1 MLNTR
6 TESKTEMEN
15 NLKDNAS
22 ALVEGHVLIKDT
34 DTGEVLLNK
43 HNAINFTNMALA
55 MARVLGGEVD
65 SESGLSYVIKKMA
78 FGNGGTLID
87 GTGTIEYR
95 STNTDTEAGALYNKT
110 YEKLIDGT
118 DAILPSENTTTV
130 QKFDGLVYSDI
141 VRNTKFY
148 GGKNW
153 QQKVPAMAYLSRNYS
168 SGDFFYTFST
178 GWTYTIDNPY
188 ILTDFTTEIMLP
200 DGSPAP
206 INKDSSVI
214 YKITKPM
221 NITSPQEIIDN
232 EKEIKQKTK
241 N

>member
-1 MLNTR
+1 
-6 TESKTEMEN
+6 MEN

-87 GTGTIEYR
+87 GTGTIEYK
-95 STNTDTEAGALYNKT
+95 STNTDTEAGALYHKT
-110 YEKLIDGT
+110 YEKLVDGT

-141 VRNTKFY
+141 VITSTLDY
-148 GGKNW
+148 TE
-153 QQKVPAMAYLSRNYS
+153 PAAQETVDNSTTLT
-168 SGDFFYTFST
+168 GDFAFDEIGLITET
-178 GWTYTIDNPY
+178 GSYISHIIFHPIEKSANRKIQVIYTIR
-188 ILTDFTTEIMLP
+188 IRA
-200 DGSPAP
+200 GS
-206 INKDSSVI
+206 
-214 YKITKPM
+214 
-221 NITSPQEIIDN
+221 
-232 EKEIKQKTK
+232 
-241 N
+241 

>member
-22 ALVEGHVLIKDT
+22 ALVEGHVLIKDI

-65 SESGLSYVIKKMA
+65 AESGLSYVIKKMA
-78 FGNGGTLID
+78 YGNGGTLID

-110 YEKLIDGT
+110 YEKLVDGT
-118 DAILPSENTTTV
+118 DAILPNENTTTV

-141 VRNTKFY
+141 VITSTLDY
-148 GGKNW
+148 TE
-153 QQKVPAMAYLSRNYS
+153 PAAQATVDNSTNLT
-168 SGDFFYTFST
+168 GDFAFDEIGLITET
-178 GWTYTIDNPY
+178 GSY
-188 ILTDFTTEIMLP
+188 ISHIIFH
-200 DGSPAP
+200 P
-206 INKDSSVI
+206 IEKSANRKIQVI
-214 YKITKPM
+214 YTVRIRAG
-221 NITSPQEIIDN
+221 S
-232 EKEIKQKTK
+232 
-241 N
+241 

>member
-110 YEKLIDGT
+110 YEKLVDGT

-141 VRNTKFY
+141 VITSTLDY
-148 GGKNW
+148 TE
-153 QQKVPAMAYLSRNYS
+153 PAAQA
-168 SGDFFYTFST
+168 
-178 GWTYTIDNPY
+178 TIDNSTNLTGNFAFDEIGLITETGSY
-188 ILTDFTTEIMLP
+188 ISHIIFN
-200 DGSPAP
+200 P
-206 INKDSSVI
+206 IEKSANRKIQVI
-214 YKITKPM
+214 YTIR
-221 NITSPQEIIDN
+221 IRAGS
-232 EKEIKQKTK
+232 
-241 N
+241 

>member
-1 MLNTR
+1 MMLNTR

-65 SESGLSYVIKKMA
+65 AGSGLSYVIKKMA

-110 YEKLIDGT
+110 YEKLVDGT
-118 DAILPSENTTTV
+118 DAILPSENTTVV

-141 VRNTKFY
+141 VITST
-148 GGKNW
+148 
-153 QQKVPAMAYLSRNYS
+153 L
-168 SGDFFYTFST
+168 DYTEPVAQA
-178 GWTYTIDNPY
+178 TIDNSTNLTGDFAFDEIGLITETGSY
-188 ILTDFTTEIMLP
+188 ISHIIFH
-200 DGSPAP
+200 P
-206 INKDSSVI
+206 IEKSANRKIQVI
-214 YKITKPM
+214 YTIR
-221 NITSPQEIIDN
+221 IRAGS
-232 EKEIKQKTK
+232 
-241 N
+241 

>member
-6 TESKTEMEN
+6 TESITEMEN

-95 STNTDTEAGALYNKT
+95 STNTDTEAGALYHKT
-110 YEKLIDGT
+110 YEKLVDGT

-141 VRNTKFY
+141 VITSTLDY
-148 GGKNW
+148 TE
-153 QQKVPAMAYLSRNYS
+153 PAAQETVDNSTTLT
-168 SGDFFYTFST
+168 GDFAFDEIGLITET
-178 GWTYTIDNPY
+178 GSYISHIIFHPIEKSANRKIQVIYTIR
-188 ILTDFTTEIMLP
+188 IRA
-200 DGSPAP
+200 GS
-206 INKDSSVI
+206 
-214 YKITKPM
+214 
-221 NITSPQEIIDN
+221 
-232 EKEIKQKTK
+232 
-241 N
+241 

>member
-6 TESKTEMEN
+6 TESITEMEN

-65 SESGLSYVIKKMA
+65 AGSGLSYVIKKMA

-110 YEKLIDGT
+110 YEKLVDGT
-118 DAILPSENTTTV
+118 DAILPSENTTVV

-141 VRNTKFY
+141 VITSTLDY
-148 GGKNW
+148 TE
-153 QQKVPAMAYLSRNYS
+153 PAAQA
-168 SGDFFYTFST
+168 
-178 GWTYTIDNPY
+178 TIDNSTNLTGNFAFDEIGLITETGSY
-188 ILTDFTTEIMLP
+188 ISHIIFH
-200 DGSPAP
+200 P
-206 INKDSSVI
+206 IEKSANRKIQVI
-214 YKITKPM
+214 YTIR
-221 NITSPQEIIDN
+221 IRAGS
-232 EKEIKQKTK
+232 
-241 N
+241 

>member
-6 TESKTEMEN
+6 TESITEMEN

-22 ALVEGHVLIKDT
+22 ALVEGHVLIKDI

-110 YEKLIDGT
+110 YEKLVDGT
-118 DAILPSENTTTV
+118 DAILPSENTTVV

-141 VRNTKFY
+141 VITSTLDY
-148 GGKNW
+148 TE
-153 QQKVPAMAYLSRNYS
+153 PAAQA
-168 SGDFFYTFST
+168 
-178 GWTYTIDNPY
+178 TIDNSTNLTGNFAFDEIGLITETGSY
-188 ILTDFTTEIMLP
+188 ISHIIFH
-200 DGSPAP
+200 P
-206 INKDSSVI
+206 IEKSANRKIQVI
-214 YKITKPM
+214 YTIR
-221 NITSPQEIIDN
+221 IRAGS
-232 EKEIKQKTK
+232 
-241 N
+241 

>member
-141 VRNTKFY
+141 VITSTLDY
-148 GGKNW
+148 SE
-153 QQKVPAMAYLSRNYS
+153 PAAQATVDN
-168 SGDFFYTFST
+168 ST
-178 GWTYTIDNPY
+178 NLTGNFAFDEIGLITETGSYISHIIFHPIEKSANRKIQVIYTIR
-188 ILTDFTTEIMLP
+188 IRA
-200 DGSPAP
+200 GS
-206 INKDSSVI
+206 
-214 YKITKPM
+214 
-221 NITSPQEIIDN
+221 
-232 EKEIKQKTK
+232 
-241 N
+241 

>member
-6 TESKTEMEN
+6 TESITEMEN

-87 GTGTIEYR
+87 GTGTIEYK

-110 YEKLIDGT
+110 YEKLVDGT

-141 VRNTKFY
+141 VITSTLDY
-148 GGKNW
+148 TE
-153 QQKVPAMAYLSRNYS
+153 PAAQETVDNSTTLT
-168 SGDFFYTFST
+168 GDFAFDEIGLITET
-178 GWTYTIDNPY
+178 GSYISHIIFHPIEKSANRKIQVIYTIR
-188 ILTDFTTEIMLP
+188 IRA
-200 DGSPAP
+200 GS
-206 INKDSSVI
+206 
-214 YKITKPM
+214 
-221 NITSPQEIIDN
+221 
-232 EKEIKQKTK
+232 
-241 N
+241 

>member
-6 TESKTEMEN
+6 TESITEMEN

-22 ALVEGHVLIKDT
+22 ALVEGHVLIKDI

-110 YEKLIDGT
+110 YEKLVDGT
-118 DAILPSENTTTV
+118 DAILPSENTTVV

-141 VRNTKFY
+141 VITSTLDY
-148 GGKNW
+148 TE
-153 QQKVPAMAYLSRNYS
+153 PAAQATVDN
-168 SGDFFYTFST
+168 ST
-178 GWTYTIDNPY
+178 NLTGNFAFDEIGLITETGSYISHIIFHPIEKSANRKIQVIYTIR
-188 ILTDFTTEIMLP
+188 IRA
-200 DGSPAP
+200 GS
-206 INKDSSVI
+206 
-214 YKITKPM
+214 
-221 NITSPQEIIDN
+221 
-232 EKEIKQKTK
+232 
-241 N
+241 

>member
-65 SESGLSYVIKKMA
+65 AGSGLSYVIKKMA

-110 YEKLIDGT
+110 YEKLVDGT
-118 DAILPSENTTTV
+118 DAILPSENTTVV

-141 VRNTKFY
+141 VITSTLDY
-148 GGKNW
+148 TE
-153 QQKVPAMAYLSRNYS
+153 PAAQA
-168 SGDFFYTFST
+168 
-178 GWTYTIDNPY
+178 TIDNSTNLTGDFAFDEIGLITETGSY
-188 ILTDFTTEIMLP
+188 ISHIIFH
-200 DGSPAP
+200 P
-206 INKDSSVI
+206 IEKSANRKIQVI
-214 YKITKPM
+214 YTIR
-221 NITSPQEIIDN
+221 IRAGS
-232 EKEIKQKTK
+232 
-241 N
+241 

>member
-95 STNTDTEAGALYNKT
+95 SNPLEHL
-110 YEKLIDGT
+110 
-118 DAILPSENTTTV
+118 DAPAPGGV
-130 QKFDGLVYSDI
+130 ARCGMRYAAFDGGERYAH
-141 VRNTKFY
+141 RREPR
-148 GGKNW
+148 GK
-153 QQKVPAMAYLSRNYS
+153 AACLTRRRCACASR
-168 SGDFFYTFST
+168 GR
-178 GWTYTIDNPY
+178 
-188 ILTDFTTEIMLP
+188 
-200 DGSPAP
+200 GSPAP
-206 INKDSSVI
+206 
-214 YKITKPM
+214 PRRA
-221 NITSPQEIIDN
+221 
-232 EKEIKQKTK
+232 
-241 N
+241 

>member
-6 TESKTEMEN
+6 TESITEMEN

-87 GTGTIEYR
+87 GTGTIEYK
-95 STNTDTEAGALYNKT
+95 STNTDTEAGALYHKT
-110 YEKLIDGT
+110 YEKLVDGT

-141 VRNTKFY
+141 VITSTLDY
-148 GGKNW
+148 TE
-153 QQKVPAMAYLSRNYS
+153 PAAQETVDNSTTLT
-168 SGDFFYTFST
+168 GDFAFDEIGLITET
-178 GWTYTIDNPY
+178 GSYISHIIFHPIEKSANRKIQVIYTIR
-188 ILTDFTTEIMLP
+188 IRA
-200 DGSPAP
+200 GS
-206 INKDSSVI
+206 
-214 YKITKPM
+214 
-221 NITSPQEIIDN
+221 
-232 EKEIKQKTK
+232 
-241 N
+241 

>member
-22 ALVEGHVLIKDT
+22 AMIEGHVLITDT

-55 MARVLGGEVD
+55 IARVLGGEVD
-65 SESGLSYVIKKMA
+65 AESGLSYVIKKMA

-110 YEKLIDGT
+110 YEKLVDGT

-130 QKFDGLVYSDI
+130 QKFAGLVYSDI
-141 VRNTKFY
+141 VITSTLDY
-148 GGKNW
+148 TE
-153 QQKVPAMAYLSRNYS
+153 PAAQATVDNSTNLT
-168 SGDFFYTFST
+168 GDFAFDEIGLITET
-178 GWTYTIDNPY
+178 GSY
-188 ILTDFTTEIMLP
+188 ISHIIFH
-200 DGSPAP
+200 P
-206 INKDSSVI
+206 IEKSANRKIQVI
-214 YKITKPM
+214 YTVRIRAG
-221 NITSPQEIIDN
+221 S
-232 EKEIKQKTK
+232 
-241 N
+241 

>member
-87 GTGTIEYR
+87 GTGTIEYK

-141 VRNTKFY
+141 VITSTLDY
-148 GGKNW
+148 SE
-153 QQKVPAMAYLSRNYS
+153 PAAQATVDN
-168 SGDFFYTFST
+168 ST
-178 GWTYTIDNPY
+178 NLTGNFAFDEIGLITETGSYISHIIFHPIEKSANRKIQVIYTIR
-188 ILTDFTTEIMLP
+188 IRA
-200 DGSPAP
+200 GS
-206 INKDSSVI
+206 
-214 YKITKPM
+214 
-221 NITSPQEIIDN
+221 
-232 EKEIKQKTK
+232 
-241 N
+241 

>member
-6 TESKTEMEN
+6 TESITEMEN

-110 YEKLIDGT
+110 YEKLVDGT

-141 VRNTKFY
+141 VITSTLDY
-148 GGKNW
+148 TE
-153 QQKVPAMAYLSRNYS
+153 PAAQETVDNSTTLT
-168 SGDFFYTFST
+168 GDFAFDEIGLITET
-178 GWTYTIDNPY
+178 GSYISHIIFHPIEKSANRKIQVIYTIR
-188 ILTDFTTEIMLP
+188 IRA
-200 DGSPAP
+200 GS
-206 INKDSSVI
+206 
-214 YKITKPM
+214 
-221 NITSPQEIIDN
+221 
-232 EKEIKQKTK
+232 
-241 N
+241 

>member
-110 YEKLIDGT
+110 YEKLVDGT

-141 VRNTKFY
+141 VITSTLDY
-148 GGKNW
+148 TE
-153 QQKVPAMAYLSRNYS
+153 PAAQETVDNSTTLT
-168 SGDFFYTFST
+168 GDFAFDEIGLITET
-178 GWTYTIDNPY
+178 GSYISHIIFHPIEKSANRKIQVIYTIR
-188 ILTDFTTEIMLP
+188 IRA
-200 DGSPAP
+200 GS
-206 INKDSSVI
+206 
-214 YKITKPM
+214 
-221 NITSPQEIIDN
+221 
-232 EKEIKQKTK
+232 
-241 N
+241 

>member
-65 SESGLSYVIKKMA
+65 SESGLSYVIKKIA

-110 YEKLIDGT
+110 YEKLVDGT

-141 VRNTKFY
+141 VITSTLDY
-148 GGKNW
+148 TE
-153 QQKVPAMAYLSRNYS
+153 PAAQETVDNSTTLT
-168 SGDFFYTFST
+168 GDFAFDEIGLITET
-178 GWTYTIDNPY
+178 GSYISHIIFHPIEKSANRKIQVIYTIR
-188 ILTDFTTEIMLP
+188 IRA
-200 DGSPAP
+200 GS
-206 INKDSSVI
+206 
-214 YKITKPM
+214 
-221 NITSPQEIIDN
+221 
-232 EKEIKQKTK
+232 
-241 N
+241 

>member
-65 SESGLSYVIKKMA
+65 AGSGLSYVIKKMA

-110 YEKLIDGT
+110 YEKLVDGT
-118 DAILPSENTTTV
+118 DAILPSENTTVV

-141 VRNTKFY
+141 VITST
-148 GGKNW
+148 
-153 QQKVPAMAYLSRNYS
+153 L
-168 SGDFFYTFST
+168 DYTEPVAQA
-178 GWTYTIDNPY
+178 TIDNSTNLTGDFAFDEIGLITETGSY
-188 ILTDFTTEIMLP
+188 ISHIIFH
-200 DGSPAP
+200 P
-206 INKDSSVI
+206 IEKSANRKIQVI
-214 YKITKPM
+214 YTIR
-221 NITSPQEIIDN
+221 IRAGS
-232 EKEIKQKTK
+232 
-241 N
+241 

>member
-87 GTGTIEYR
+87 GTGAIEYR

-110 YEKLIDGT
+110 YEKLVDGT

-141 VRNTKFY
+141 VITSTLDY
-148 GGKNW
+148 TE
-153 QQKVPAMAYLSRNYS
+153 PAAQETVDNSTTLT
-168 SGDFFYTFST
+168 GDFAFDEIGLITET
-178 GWTYTIDNPY
+178 GSYISHIIFHPIEKSANRKIQVIYTIR
-188 ILTDFTTEIMLP
+188 IRA
-200 DGSPAP
+200 GS
-206 INKDSSVI
+206 
-214 YKITKPM
+214 
-221 NITSPQEIIDN
+221 
-232 EKEIKQKTK
+232 
-241 N
+241 